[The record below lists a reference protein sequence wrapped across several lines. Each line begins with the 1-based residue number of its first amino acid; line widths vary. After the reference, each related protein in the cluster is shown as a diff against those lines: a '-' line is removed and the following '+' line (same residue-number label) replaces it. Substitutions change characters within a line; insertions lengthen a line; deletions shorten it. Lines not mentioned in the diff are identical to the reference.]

1 MGSPTKVA
9 SSSSRGKL
17 TVYGEQKTQKL
28 RNKTSKSESI
38 RLNIADIKDVK
49 ILSGFQK
56 EELDDKLKKD
66 AAVFG
71 GALAGTAVVGAV
83 AAVVAAA
90 VVLPMLLFVI

>member
-17 TVYGEQKTQKL
+17 TEYGKRKTEKL
-28 RNKTSKSESI
+28 RGQTSKSKTI
-38 RLNIADIKDVK
+38 GLNIVDIKDVK
-49 ILSGFQK
+49 ILRKIQ
-56 EELDDKLKKD
+56 EEEHDDREKV
-66 AAVFG
+66 AEVVG
-71 GALAGTAVVGAV
+71 GALAGTAVVGAI

>member
-17 TVYGEQKTQKL
+17 TEYGEQKTQKL
-28 RNKTSKSESI
+28 RNKTSIESI

-49 ILSGFQK
+49 ILSSFQK

-66 AAVFG
+66 SAVFG

-90 VVLPMLLFVI
+90 VVLPLLLFVI